1 MLCNV
6 IILFLLKE
14 KGHLQNLDPCTVVG
28 VTYTVFS
35 FGGLY
40 YVNLLLTSQL
50 FNIIYLCDIGMT
62 LLILYDCHSC
72 TQKSKWYLES

>member
-1 MLCNV
+1 MLCYHSFPPEGERAFTKFGP
-6 IILFLLKE
+6 LYCS
-14 KGHLQNLDPCTVVG
+14 GSH
-28 VTYTVFS
+28 TVFS

-50 FNIIYLCDIGMT
+50 FNIIYLYDIGMT

-72 TQKSKWYLES
+72 TQKSKWCLES